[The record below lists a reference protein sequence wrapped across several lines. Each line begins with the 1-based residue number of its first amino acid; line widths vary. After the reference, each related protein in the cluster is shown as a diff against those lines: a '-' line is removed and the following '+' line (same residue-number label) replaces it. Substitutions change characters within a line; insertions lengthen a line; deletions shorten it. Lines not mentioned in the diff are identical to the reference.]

1 MAILSKLVSGLASVV
16 TNKALYVAGIIVL
29 TLAKPA
35 CEYTVKLI
43 LRDTSVAL
51 ANTESSIENTIRVA
65 FEEHGKITT
74 ESSIENAI
82 KEAFAENQKII
93 QEYVCNKINEVNQ
106 FTMNE
111 IEGLNAQISIIMNEL
126 KTNQST
132 ILNKNN
138 SDTLC
143 MSDDIVNRIQSN
155 NVKAFAEMQM
165 QLPDKDYIESTA
177 KKYAMYLHDEHK
189 DDIVNRIQNNNVKAF
204 AEMQMQLPDKDYIES
219 TAKKYAMYLH
229 DEHVEIMNLTRD
241 DDTIS
246 IASTRAE
253 SVQAIPTPKEV
264 PVPRLGPIKFAP
276 PPISG
281 VPKLRKPL
289 SARSVN

>member
-16 TNKALYVAGIIVL
+16 TNKALYVAGIIVVAI
-29 TLAKPA
+29 AKPA

-43 LRDTSVAL
+43 LRDTSAAL
-51 ANTESSIENTIRVA
+51 ADTESSIETKLAATEDAIKKA
-65 FEEHGKITT
+65 FEE
-74 ESSIENAI
+74 S
-82 KEAFAENQKII
+82 QKMF
-93 QEYVCNKINEVNQ
+93 QEYIRDKINEMNQ

-111 IEGLNAQISIIMNEL
+111 IEGMNAQISILMNEI

-132 ILNKNN
+132 ILNKNK
-138 SDTLC
+138 
-143 MSDDIVNRIQSN
+143 DDIVNKIIGN
-155 NVKAFAEMQM
+155 NEKAFSEMQM

-177 KKYAMYLHDEHK
+177 KKYAMYLHE
-189 DDIVNRIQNNNVKAF
+189 
-204 AEMQMQLPDKDYIES
+204 
-219 TAKKYAMYLH
+219 
-229 DEHVEIMNLTRD
+229 EHVEIMNISRD

-253 SVQAIPTPKEV
+253 SVQMIPTPKDKEF

-276 PPISG
+276 PPLSG

>member
-51 ANTESSIENTIRVA
+51 ANTESSIENTIKKA
-65 FEEHGKITT
+65 LAENQKILHDTLANT
-74 ESSIENAI
+74 I
-82 KEAFAENQKII
+82 KETFAENQKIL
-93 QEYVCNKINEVNQ
+93 QEYICTKIDEMNQ

-111 IEGLNAQISIIMNEL
+111 IEGLNTRISVLMNEI

-132 ILNKNN
+132 ILNNNN
-138 SDTLC
+138 SYTRCLSEDILNTIQNDT
-143 MSDDIVNRIQSN
+143 M
-155 NVKAFAEMQM
+155 KAFAEMQM
-165 QLPDKDYIESTA
+165 QLPDKDYIEST
-177 KKYAMYLHDEHK
+177 
-189 DDIVNRIQNNNVKAF
+189 
-204 AEMQMQLPDKDYIES
+204 
-219 TAKKYAMYLH
+219 TKKYAMYLH

-241 DDTIS
+241 DDTVS

>member
-65 FEEHGKITT
+65 FEEHDKILRDTSVAT
-74 ESSIENAI
+74 KSSIEDTI
-82 KEAFAENQKII
+82 KNAFAENQKIF
-93 QEYVCNKINEVNQ
+93 QEYICNKVDEVNQ

-111 IEGLNAQISIIMNEL
+111 IEGLNAQISILMNDI

-132 ILNKNN
+132 ILNKNKE
-138 SDTLC
+138 
-143 MSDDIVNRIQSN
+143 DIINRIQS
-155 NVKAFAEMQM
+155 
-165 QLPDKDYIESTA
+165 
-177 KKYAMYLHDEHK
+177 
-189 DDIVNRIQNNNVKAF
+189 NNVKAF

-253 SVQAIPTPKEV
+253 SVQVIPTPKEV

>member
-65 FEEHGKITT
+65 FEEHDKIIRDTT
-74 ESSIENAI
+74 VALATKSSIEDTI
-82 KEAFAENQKII
+82 KTAFAENQKIL
-93 QEYVCNKINEVNQ
+93 QEYICNKIDEVNQ

-111 IEGLNAQISIIMNEL
+111 IEGLNAQISILMNEV
-126 KTNQST
+126 KTNQSIT
-132 ILNKNN
+132 LNK
-138 SDTLC
+138 DKE
-143 MSDDIVNRIQSN
+143 DIVNTIQSN

-165 QLPDKDYIESTA
+165 QLPDKDFIENTT
-177 KKYAMYLHDEHK
+177 KKYAMYLHDEH
-189 DDIVNRIQNNNVKAF
+189 I
-204 AEMQMQLPDKDYIES
+204 
-219 TAKKYAMYLH
+219 
-229 DEHVEIMNLTRD
+229 EIMNISRD
-241 DDTIS
+241 DDTVS

-253 SVQAIPTPKEV
+253 SVQAVPTPKEV

-276 PPISG
+276 PPLSG

>member
-43 LRDTSVAL
+43 LRDTSAAL
-51 ANTESSIENTIRVA
+51 ADTESSIKNKLAATEDAIKKA
-65 FEEHGKITT
+65 FEE
-74 ESSIENAI
+74 
-82 KEAFAENQKII
+82 NQKML
-93 QEYVCNKINEVNQ
+93 QEYIRDKINEMNQ

-111 IEGLNAQISIIMNEL
+111 IEGLNAQISILMNEI
-126 KTNQST
+126 KKNQST

-143 MSDDIVNRIQSN
+143 MSEDIVNRIQSN

-177 KKYAMYLHDEHK
+177 KKYAMYLHDEH
-189 DDIVNRIQNNNVKAF
+189 
-204 AEMQMQLPDKDYIES
+204 
-219 TAKKYAMYLH
+219 
-229 DEHVEIMNLTRD
+229 VEIMNINRD

-246 IASTRAE
+246 IAS

-276 PPISG
+276 PPLSG
-281 VPKLRKPL
+281 IPKLRKPL
-289 SARSVN
+289 SARSMN

>member
-1 MAILSKLVSGLASVV
+1 ML
-16 TNKALYVAGIIVL
+16 
-29 TLAKPA
+29 
-35 CEYTVKLI
+35 
-43 LRDTSVAL
+43 
-51 ANTESSIENTIRVA
+51 
-65 FEEHGKITT
+65 
-74 ESSIENAI
+74 
-82 KEAFAENQKII
+82 
-93 QEYVCNKINEVNQ
+93 
-106 FTMNE
+106 
-111 IEGLNAQISIIMNEL
+111 
-126 KTNQST
+126 
-132 ILNKNN
+132 
-138 SDTLC
+138 
-143 MSDDIVNRIQSN
+143 
-155 NVKAFAEMQM
+155 KAFAEMQM
-165 QLPDKDYIESTA
+165 HI
-177 KKYAMYLHDEHK
+177 
-189 DDIVNRIQNNNVKAF
+189 
-204 AEMQMQLPDKDYIES
+204 PDKDYIES

>member
-16 TNKALYVAGIIVL
+16 TNKALYVAGIIVA

-65 FEEHGKITT
+65 FEEHDKITT

-82 KEAFAENQKII
+82 KKAFAENQKILR
-93 QEYVCNKINEVNQ
+93 EYICNKIDEVNQ

-111 IEGLNAQISIIMNEL
+111 IEGLNAQISILMNDIN
-126 KTNQST
+126 TNQST
-132 ILNKNN
+132 ILNKNKE
-138 SDTLC
+138 
-143 MSDDIVNRIQSN
+143 DIINTIQS
-155 NVKAFAEMQM
+155 
-165 QLPDKDYIESTA
+165 
-177 KKYAMYLHDEHK
+177 
-189 DDIVNRIQNNNVKAF
+189 NNVKAF

-253 SVQAIPTPKEV
+253 SVQAIPTHSDTLCKSKEV
-264 PVPRLGPIKFAP
+264 TVPRLCPIKFAP

>member
-35 CEYTVKLI
+35 CEYTVRLI

-65 FEEHGKITT
+65 FEEHDKITSVALA
-74 ESSIENAI
+74 ES
-82 KEAFAENQKII
+82 QKVL
-93 QEYVCNKINEVNQ
+93 QEYICTKIDEVNQ

-111 IEGLNAQISIIMNEL
+111 IEGLNTQVGILMNMMKEI
-126 KTNQST
+126 KTNQS
-132 ILNKNN
+132 IIQNAISKNHDN
-138 SDTLC
+138 
-143 MSDDIVNRIQSN
+143 IVNRIINDLERS
-155 NVKAFAEMQM
+155 FAEMQM
-165 QLPDKDYIESTA
+165 QLPDKDFIESTT
-177 KKYAMYLHDEHK
+177 KKYAM
-189 DDIVNRIQNNNVKAF
+189 F
-204 AEMQMQLPDKDYIES
+204 
-219 TAKKYAMYLH
+219 LH
-229 DEHVEIMNLTRD
+229 DEHVEIMNINRD

-264 PVPRLGPIKFAP
+264 PIPRLGPIKFAP
-276 PPISG
+276 PPLSG
-281 VPKLRKPL
+281 VPRLRKPL

>member
-35 CEYTVKLI
+35 CDYTVKLI

-51 ANTESSIENTIRVA
+51 ADTESSIENTIRVA
-65 FEEHGKITT
+65 FEDNQKILRDTLANK
-74 ESSIENAI
+74 ELSIKDAL
-82 KEAFAENQKII
+82 AENQKIL
-93 QEYVCNKINEVNQ
+93 QEYICTKIDEVNQ

-111 IEGLNAQISIIMNEL
+111 IEGMNTQVSILMNMMKEI
-126 KTNQST
+126 KTNQSI
-132 ILNKNN
+132 ILNAIGKNN
-138 SDTLC
+138 N
-143 MSDDIVNRIQSN
+143 DIVNRIINDLEKS
-155 NVKAFAEMQM
+155 FAEMQM
-165 QLPDKDYIESTA
+165 QLPDKDYIESTT
-177 KKYAMYLHDEHK
+177 KKYAM
-189 DDIVNRIQNNNVKAF
+189 F
-204 AEMQMQLPDKDYIES
+204 
-219 TAKKYAMYLH
+219 LH
-229 DEHVEIMNLTRD
+229 DEHVEIMNISRD

-246 IASTRAE
+246 IAS

-276 PPISG
+276 PPLSG

>member
-16 TNKALYVAGIIVL
+16 TNKALYVAGIIVF

-65 FEEHGKITT
+65 FEDHGKITT

-82 KEAFAENQKII
+82 KEAFAENQKILR
-93 QEYVCNKINEVNQ
+93 EYICNKVDEVNQ

-111 IEGLNAQISIIMNEL
+111 IEGLNAQISILMNDI

-132 ILNKNN
+132 ILNKNKE
-138 SDTLC
+138 
-143 MSDDIVNRIQSN
+143 DIINRIQS
-155 NVKAFAEMQM
+155 
-165 QLPDKDYIESTA
+165 
-177 KKYAMYLHDEHK
+177 
-189 DDIVNRIQNNNVKAF
+189 NNVKAF

-253 SVQAIPTPKEV
+253 SVQVIPTPKEV

>member
-1 MAILSKLVSGLASVV
+1 MAILSKLVYGLASVV

-51 ANTESSIENTIRVA
+51 ADTESSIENKL
-65 FEEHGKITT
+65 ED
-74 ESSIENAI
+74 AI
-82 KEAFAENQKII
+82 KKALAESQKVF
-93 QEYVCNKINEVNQ
+93 QEYIRDKINEMNQ

-111 IEGLNAQISIIMNEL
+111 IEGLNAQISILMNEI

-132 ILNKNN
+132 ILNKNKE
-138 SDTLC
+138 
-143 MSDDIVNRIQSN
+143 DIVNRIQSN

-165 QLPDKDYIESTA
+165 QLPDKDYIESTILNA
-177 KKYAMYLHDEHK
+177 ISKNN
-189 DDIVNRIQNNNVKAF
+189 DDIMNNLK
-204 AEMQMQLPDKDYIES
+204 MQLPDKDYIEN
-219 TAKKYAMYLH
+219 TTKKYAMFLH
-229 DEHVEIMNLTRD
+229 DEHLEIMNNSRDD

-253 SVQAIPTPKEV
+253 SVHAIPTPKEV

-276 PPISG
+276 PPLSG
-281 VPKLRKPL
+281 IPKLRKPL
-289 SARSVN
+289 SARSMN

>member
-16 TNKALYVAGIIVL
+16 TNKALYVAGIILL

-43 LRDTSVAL
+43 LRDTSAAL
-51 ANTESSIENTIRVA
+51 ANTESSIENIIRVA
-65 FEEHGKITT
+65 FEEHDKIILDTLANK
-74 ESSIENAI
+74 EVFSSIED
-82 KEAFAENQKII
+82 AFAENQKNLQDYI
-93 QEYVCNKINEVNQ
+93 CNKINEVNQ

-111 IEGLNAQISIIMNEL
+111 IGGMNAQVDILMNMMKEI
-126 KTNQST
+126 KTNQSI
-132 ILNKNN
+132 ILNAISKNN
-138 SDTLC
+138 D
-143 MSDDIVNRIQSN
+143 DDILSKI
-155 NVKAFAEMQM
+155 AEMQM

-177 KKYAMYLHDEHK
+177 KKYAM
-189 DDIVNRIQNNNVKAF
+189 F
-204 AEMQMQLPDKDYIES
+204 
-219 TAKKYAMYLH
+219 LH
-229 DEHVEIMNLTRD
+229 DEHVEIMNVNRD

-253 SVQAIPTPKEV
+253 SVHAIPTHSENNTLCNSKEV
-264 PVPRLGPIKFAP
+264 SVPRLGPIKFAP
-276 PPISG
+276 PPLSG

>member
-43 LRDTSVAL
+43 LRDTSIAL

-65 FEEHGKITT
+65 FEKHDKITT

-82 KEAFAENQKII
+82 KKAFAENQKIL
-93 QEYVCNKINEVNQ
+93 QEYICNKINEVNQ

-111 IEGLNAQISIIMNEL
+111 IEGLNAQISILMNDS

-132 ILNKNN
+132 ILNKNK
-138 SDTLC
+138 
-143 MSDDIVNRIQSN
+143 DDIVNRIQS
-155 NVKAFAEMQM
+155 
-165 QLPDKDYIESTA
+165 
-177 KKYAMYLHDEHK
+177 
-189 DDIVNRIQNNNVKAF
+189 NNVKAF

-253 SVQAIPTPKEV
+253 SVQVIPTPKEV

>member
-51 ANTESSIENTIRVA
+51 ANTEASIENTIRVA
-65 FEEHGKITT
+65 FEENQKILHDTT
-74 ESSIENAI
+74 VALATKVSIEDTI
-82 KEAFAENQKII
+82 KKAFEENQKIL
-93 QEYVCNKINEVNQ
+93 QEYICNKIDEVNQ

-111 IEGLNAQISIIMNEL
+111 IEGLNAQISILMNEI

-132 ILNKNN
+132 IMNKNK
-138 SDTLC
+138 
-143 MSDDIVNRIQSN
+143 DDIVNRIQSN
-155 NVKAFAEMQM
+155 NVKAFAEMQ
-165 QLPDKDYIESTA
+165 L
-177 KKYAMYLHDEHK
+177 
-189 DDIVNRIQNNNVKAF
+189 
-204 AEMQMQLPDKDYIES
+204 QLPDKDYIES

>member
-43 LRDTSVAL
+43 LRDTSAAL
-51 ANTESSIENTIRVA
+51 ADTESSIENKLEDAIKKA
-65 FEEHGKITT
+65 FEE
-74 ESSIENAI
+74 
-82 KEAFAENQKII
+82 NQKML
-93 QEYVCNKINEVNQ
+93 QEYIRDKINEMNQ

-111 IEGLNAQISIIMNEL
+111 IEGLNAQISILMNEI
-126 KTNQST
+126 KKNQST

-143 MSDDIVNRIQSN
+143 MSEDIVNRIQS
-155 NVKAFAEMQM
+155 
-165 QLPDKDYIESTA
+165 
-177 KKYAMYLHDEHK
+177 
-189 DDIVNRIQNNNVKAF
+189 NNVKAF

-253 SVQAIPTPKEV
+253 SVQNIPALPKEKEKDK
-264 PVPRLGPIKFAP
+264 VPRLGPIKFAP
-276 PPISG
+276 PPLSG
-281 VPKLRKPL
+281 LPKLRKPL

>member
-43 LRDTSVAL
+43 LRDTSAAL
-51 ANTESSIENTIRVA
+51 ANTESSIENKLAATEDAIKKA
-65 FEEHGKITT
+65 FEE
-74 ESSIENAI
+74 
-82 KEAFAENQKII
+82 NQKMLQKYIRD
-93 QEYVCNKINEVNQ
+93 KINEMNQ

-111 IEGLNAQISIIMNEL
+111 IEGLNAQISILMNEI
-126 KTNQST
+126 KKNQST

-143 MSDDIVNRIQSN
+143 MSEDIVNRIQS
-155 NVKAFAEMQM
+155 
-165 QLPDKDYIESTA
+165 
-177 KKYAMYLHDEHK
+177 
-189 DDIVNRIQNNNVKAF
+189 NNVKAF

-264 PVPRLGPIKFAP
+264 PVPRLGPIKFAQP
-276 PPISG
+276 PLSG
-281 VPKLRKPL
+281 IPKLRKPL

>member
-43 LRDTSVAL
+43 LRDTGVAL

-65 FEEHGKITT
+65 FEENQKILRDTTVAT
-74 ESSIENAI
+74 ESSIENTI
-82 KEAFAENQKII
+82 KKAFAENQKIL
-93 QEYVCNKINEVNQ
+93 QEYICNKIDEVNQ

-111 IEGLNAQISIIMNEL
+111 IEGLNAQISILMNEI
-126 KTNQST
+126 KTNQSIT
-132 ILNKNN
+132 LNKNK
-138 SDTLC
+138 DE
-143 MSDDIVNRIQSN
+143 IVNTIQIN

-177 KKYAMYLHDEHK
+177 KKYAML
-189 DDIVNRIQNNNVKAF
+189 
-204 AEMQMQLPDKDYIES
+204 
-219 TAKKYAMYLH
+219 LH
-229 DEHVEIMNLTRD
+229 DEHVEIMNMTRD

-246 IASTRAE
+246 IAS
-253 SVQAIPTPKEV
+253 SVQAIPTPKE
-264 PVPRLGPIKFAP
+264 VPRLGPIKFAP
-276 PPISG
+276 PPLSG

>member
-43 LRDTSVAL
+43 LRDTTVAL
-51 ANTESSIENTIRVA
+51 ANAESSIENTIRVA
-65 FEEHGKITT
+65 FEEHDKILRNTT
-74 ESSIENAI
+74 VATELSI
-82 KEAFAENQKII
+82 KKAFAENQKIL
-93 QEYVCNKINEVNQ
+93 QEYICNKVNEVNQ

-111 IEGLNAQISIIMNEL
+111 IEGLNAQISILMNEI
-126 KTNQST
+126 KTNQSI
-132 ILNKNN
+132 ILNKNKE
-138 SDTLC
+138 
-143 MSDDIVNRIQSN
+143 DIVNRIQSN

-165 QLPDKDYIESTA
+165 QLPDKE
-177 KKYAMYLHDEHK
+177 
-189 DDIVNRIQNNNVKAF
+189 
-204 AEMQMQLPDKDYIES
+204 YIES

-241 DDTIS
+241 DDTVS

-264 PVPRLGPIKFAP
+264 PIPRLGPIKFAP
-276 PPISG
+276 PPLSG
-281 VPKLRKPL
+281 VPRLRKPL

>member
-16 TNKALYVAGIIVL
+16 TNKALYVAGIIVA

-74 ESSIENAI
+74 ESPIENAI
-82 KEAFAENQKII
+82 KEAFAENQKIL
-93 QEYVCNKINEVNQ
+93 QEYICNKINEVNQ

-111 IEGLNAQISIIMNEL
+111 IEGLNAQMSILLNEI
-126 KTNQST
+126 KTNQRT
-132 ILNKNN
+132 IMNRNN

-143 MSDDIVNRIQSN
+143 MSDDIVNRIQS
-155 NVKAFAEMQM
+155 
-165 QLPDKDYIESTA
+165 
-177 KKYAMYLHDEHK
+177 
-189 DDIVNRIQNNNVKAF
+189 NNVKAF

-253 SVQAIPTPKEV
+253 SVQAIPTPKDKEV

>member
-65 FEEHGKITT
+65 FEDNQKILRDTLA
-74 ESSIENAI
+74 N
-82 KEAFAENQKII
+82 KELSTKDALAENQKIL
-93 QEYVCNKINEVNQ
+93 QEYICTKIDEVNQ

-111 IEGLNAQISIIMNEL
+111 IEGMNTQVGILMNMMKEI
-126 KTNQST
+126 KTNQS
-132 ILNKNN
+132 IIQNAISKN
-138 SDTLC
+138 D
-143 MSDDIVNRIQSN
+143 DDIVNRIINDLEKS
-155 NVKAFAEMQM
+155 FAEMQM
-165 QLPDKDYIESTA
+165 QLPDKDYIESTT
-177 KKYAMYLHDEHK
+177 KKYAM
-189 DDIVNRIQNNNVKAF
+189 F
-204 AEMQMQLPDKDYIES
+204 
-219 TAKKYAMYLH
+219 LH
-229 DEHVEIMNLTRD
+229 DEHVEIMNINRD

-246 IASTRAE
+246 IVSTRAE

-276 PPISG
+276 PPLSG